1 MNTKV
6 KRFLNEPF
14 LHFLLIGLAIFI
26 SSSYIARK
34 REIHKIIIDKAV
46 IAKLTMAWQSQFGR
60 TPDSHELKMAMD
72 DYVKQEVLVREAQQ
86 LGLNLDD
93 EIIKRRLQ
101 QKMAFILKDNIIV
114 PDPDHAT
121 LETYFIKNASKFSES
136 PRVSFSHIYFSTDN
150 GHSETARE
158 RAVGILHTIESGP
171 IRSRAPELGDHFML
185 LYDYTNI
192 NKKEAQGLFG
202 DSGFTDSLFTIKENT
217 WSGPF
222 LSGYG
227 WHLLYV
233 NRKLGKIIPPLD
245 EIKDK
250 VIASYK
256 SDKLEQMDNDAM
268 EKLIEKYQIELRVD

>member
-1 MNTKV
+1 MNRRL
-6 KRFLNEPF
+6 KRFLSEPF

-34 REIHKIIIDKAV
+34 REIHKIVIDKSV

-60 TPDSHELKMAMD
+60 APNSSELKMAMD

-86 LGLNLDD
+86 LGLNQDD

-101 QKMAFILKDNIIV
+101 QKMAFIIKDNIIL
-114 PDPDHAT
+114 PDPDAAT
-121 LETYFIKNASKFSES
+121 LETYFRKNAAKFAES
-136 PRVSFSHIYFSTDN
+136 PKVSFSHIYFSADN
-150 GHSETARE
+150 GHSELARE
-158 RAVGILHTIESGP
+158 RAVETLHSMESKP
-171 IRSRAPELGDHFML
+171 VRLRAPELGDHFML
-185 LYDYTNI
+185 LYDYDNI
-192 NKKEAQGLFG
+192 GKTEAQGLFG
-202 DSGFTDSLFTIKENT
+202 DSPFTDSLFTVKENT

-233 NRKLGKIIPPLD
+233 NRKQDKTIPPLA
-245 EIKDK
+245 EIRNK
-250 VIASYK
+250 VIATYK

-268 EKLIEKYQIELRVD
+268 EKLIAKYQVELRVD